1 MIHRIVLYKDVTV
14 FDILVVVVI
23 LVIAFFTAKALSVYL
38 RRSLK
43 EKMAREHL
51 DILVKVAT
59 YSIIVVAALWALTL
73 LGLNLSGLLV
83 AGGIAGIVIGFAS
96 QSIVGNLISG
106 IFLIIER
113 PIRIGNQVNVEG
125 VFGFVEDI
133 KIISTVI
140 RTYDGL
146 YVRIPNQKVFTSSIT
161 NFVGNV
167 ARRFEYVVG
176 IRYSDDADKAIK
188 IIKDLVEDHPFAL
201 KNPSP
206 LIFVDNLGDNS
217 VNIMVR
223 IWAPSSD
230 WYGVKTELLWKI
242 KKSLELEGI
251 EIAFPQRVVWF
262 ANELNKREV
271 RENSLATT
279 SYE

>member
-1 MIHRIVLYKDVTV
+1 MIHKIVLYKDVTV

-59 YSIIVVAALWALTL
+59 YSIIVVAALWTLTI

-125 VFGFVEDI
+125 ILGFVEDI

-188 IIKDLVEDHPFAL
+188 IMKDLVEDHPFAL

-206 LIFVDNLGDNS
+206 MIFVDNLGDNS
-217 VNIMVR
+217 VNIAVR
-223 IWAPSSD
+223 VWAPSSD
-230 WYGVKTELLWKI
+230 WYALKMELLWKI
-242 KKSLELEGI
+242 KKSLEQEGI

-271 RENSLATT
+271 PENSLATT